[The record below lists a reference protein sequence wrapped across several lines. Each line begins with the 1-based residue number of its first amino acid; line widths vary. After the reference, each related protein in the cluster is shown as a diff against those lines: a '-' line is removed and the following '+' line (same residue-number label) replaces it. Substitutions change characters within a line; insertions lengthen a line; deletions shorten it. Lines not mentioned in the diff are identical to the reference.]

1 MSDTLGNAE
10 AYLEERYRRLTP
22 GRRIEMACGMWT
34 TAVELARA
42 GIRRAEPGLTEAEIR
57 VRLVRQ
63 LYAQDLG
70 SLGVETLIAV
80 MDHDLTKQPPT

>member
-1 MSDTLGNAE
+1 MSDTLGHAE
-10 AYLEERYRRLTP
+10 AYLEEGYSRLTP

-57 VRLVRQ
+57 VRLVRR

-70 SLGVETLIAV
+70 SPAVETLIAAMEQDV
-80 MDHDLTKQPPT
+80 TKQTPT